1 MVAWLGEKLA
11 ACEQQAAALTALLGF
26 GHLLWLVATKTDV
39 HKRLTPASHHL
50 VRNGRALWGGVSR
63 QRCEGLHLATYFMWG
78 KSWLE
83 CRPHTDL
90 SDTGLHVTVVKCV
103 VDSCSSWCQ

>member
-1 MVAWLGEKLA
+1 MPSTTVAWLGEKLA

-26 GHLLWLVATKTDV
+26 CHLLWLVATKTDV

-63 QRCEGLHLATYFMWG
+63 QRCEGLHLATYFMWE
-78 KSWLE
+78 S
-83 CRPHTDL
+83 P
-90 SDTGLHVTVVKCV
+90 GLNAGLTRISVIQ
-103 VDSCSSWCQ
+103 DFMSQL